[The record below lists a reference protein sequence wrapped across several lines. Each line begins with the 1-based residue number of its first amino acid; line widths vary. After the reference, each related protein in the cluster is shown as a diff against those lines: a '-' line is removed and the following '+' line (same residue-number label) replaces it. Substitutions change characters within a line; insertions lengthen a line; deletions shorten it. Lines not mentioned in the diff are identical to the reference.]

1 MLVDL
6 AEYDSLVLFGL
17 LRKEERLEFDNAGLE
32 KNTILPDLLLHF
44 RGKLREDGERG
55 ECLDAV
61 NFTMVMHF
69 MIALQVR
76 VSCCSSICHNT
87 VRVRTS

>member
-6 AEYDSLVLFGL
+6 AEYDSLVLFSL

-32 KNTILPDLLLHF
+32 NNTILPDLLLHF

-61 NFTMVMHF
+61 NFTMVVHF
-69 MIALQVR
+69 MIACK
-76 VSCCSSICHNT
+76 S
-87 VRVRTS
+87 

>member
-61 NFTMVMHF
+61 NFTMVVHF
-69 MIALQVR
+69 MIALKVR
-76 VSCCSSICHNT
+76 ISCCSSICHKT
-87 VRVRTS
+87 MGVRTS